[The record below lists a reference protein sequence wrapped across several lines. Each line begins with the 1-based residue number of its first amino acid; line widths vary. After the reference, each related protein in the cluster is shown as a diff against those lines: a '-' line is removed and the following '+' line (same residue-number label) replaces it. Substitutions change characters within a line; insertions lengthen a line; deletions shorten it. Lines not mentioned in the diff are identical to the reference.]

1 VAHAQIVLPAPKR
14 IHSIWKVKFMITM
27 SEYIKGAD
35 VSTLAEI
42 EKRGRRY
49 FDGDF
54 EGDLFEVL
62 GKNGFNMIRLRLWN
76 EPYTKD
82 GKAYGAGTN
91 DIFTLINL
99 SKRAIQNDMA
109 VLLDFQ
115 LSDFFANYKRQ
126 TMPKMWEGLSAPKL
140 SVAVYEFVVKTLSFM
155 RLEGVS
161 PAIIQ
166 IGNEV
171 DNGIL
176 WPVGKD
182 IDSDEFNLIM
192 TSAVRG
198 IKSILP
204 DVPLMIHLGQG
215 TNTSFVTEW
224 LSKFS
229 ADDFDIVGLSY
240 NSSMGSIAELN
251 QTLFVIEKL
260 FHKSTII
267 AEVTCAGSD
276 NPDAFVS
283 ELLKTISTN
292 EFNLG
297 FFYFEPGLIP
307 NKTVIWGTEY
317 ALSYIGEESL
327 NSGIINPLFD
337 EEGKAKSVLHVIRDF
352 TRT

>member
-1 VAHAQIVLPAPKR
+1 
-14 IHSIWKVKFMITM
+14 MIEM

-62 GKNGFNMIRLRLWN
+62 VKNGFNMIRLRLWN

-99 SKRAIQNDMA
+99 SKRAIKNDLA

-115 LSDFFANYKRQ
+115 LSDFFADMNRQ
-126 TMPKMWEGLSAPKL
+126 TMPKMWEGLSILEL
-140 SVAVYEFVVKTLSFM
+140 SAAVYEFVVKTLSFM
-155 RLEGVS
+155 RLEGVE
-161 PAIIQ
+161 PTIIQ

-176 WPVGKD
+176 WPLGKD
-182 IDSDEFNLIM
+182 ITSEEFNLLM
-192 TSAVRG
+192 TSAVQG

-204 DVPLMIHLGQG
+204 NVPLMIHLGQG
-215 TNTSFVTEW
+215 TNTAFITDW
-224 LSKFS
+224 LSKYP
-229 ADDFDIVGLSY
+229 ADSFDIVGLSY
-240 NSSMGSIAELN
+240 DASIGSIPELN
-251 QTLFVIEKL
+251 QSLFVIEKL
-260 FHKSTII
+260 FHKSTVI
-267 AEVTCAGSD
+267 AEFTCTGVD
-276 NPDAFVS
+276 NPDEFMS
-283 ELLKTISTN
+283 ELLNTISTN

-297 FFYFEPGLIP
+297 VFYFEPGLIP
-307 NKTVIWGTEY
+307 NKTVIWGTQF
-317 ALSYIGEESL
+317 ALDYIGETELSKAK
-327 NSGIINPLFD
+327 INPLFD